1 MAAAAAVAVAVVVAA
16 GIAVGSVAVAVAVDA
31 GPDFAGQNDIECYP
45 KTKKIAAAAAVFAAA
60 VAIEAVGAGRCE
72 IVVAKPKLVV
82 VVVAVSGLRSTI
94 LFGIAELEQLVA
106 SEAADIVVAAA
117 AAVVA
122 AAAVRL
128 AEDTE
133 ARYLQYWIQSRS

>member
-1 MAAAAAVAVAVVVAA
+1 MAVAAAVVAAAAA

-31 GPDFAGQNDIECYP
+31 GPDFAGQSDIECYP
-45 KTKKIAAAAAVFAAA
+45 KTKKIVAAVVVGAAA
-60 VAIEAVGAGRCE
+60 AIEAVGAARRE
-72 IVVAKPKLVV
+72 IVVAKPNL

-94 LFGIAELEQLVA
+94 LFGIAELERLAA
-106 SEAADIVVAAA
+106 SEAAGTVVVVVVAAA
-117 AAVVA
+117 AV